1 MAEVLTGDGSMYI
14 SAADDHIVTHRFC
27 DQLGNSFTSGDMP
40 DFVVEFYVRF
50 RSAQKVTCSKVGATL
65 TKCSIEPDGT
75 VYFYIP
81 KSSFTSAGQLIMKP
95 SVSLPNANFADGTQE
110 VSAEIFTGKY
120 IRI

>member
-1 MAEVLTGDGSMYI
+1 MAEVLTGNGSEYI

-27 DQLGNSFTSGDMP
+27 DQLGNSFTANDMP

-50 RSAQKVTCSKVGATL
+50 RSAPKVTCSKVGATL

-75 VYFYIP
+75 VNLYIA
-81 KSSFTSAGQLIMKP
+81 KNSFTSAGQLIMKP
-95 SVSLPNANFADGTQE
+95 SVSLPNSNFADGTQE
-110 VSAEIFTGKY
+110 VSAEIFVGKY